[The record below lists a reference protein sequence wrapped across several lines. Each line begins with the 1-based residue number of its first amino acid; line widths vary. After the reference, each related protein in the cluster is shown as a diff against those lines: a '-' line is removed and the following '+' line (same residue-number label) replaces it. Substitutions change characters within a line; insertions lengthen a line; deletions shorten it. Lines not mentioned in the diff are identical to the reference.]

1 MKYMGI
7 DFGSKRIGLAF
18 SDLEGCLAFPHSIV
32 KNTPGIVRTIA
43 ELAVAHHVE
52 TIVCGYSTGRDG
64 IPNAI
69 DADAKKFTTHLTEL
83 TGLPVV
89 FEWEGYSS
97 GLARSVASAGA
108 PRGVIARK
116 QQKSKNTHIDAHAA
130 MVILQSYLD
139 KLN

>member
-18 SDLEGCLAFPHSIV
+18 SDREGRLAFPHSIV
-32 KNTPGIVRTIA
+32 KNTPGSVRTIA
-43 ELAVAHHVE
+43 ELALTHHAE
-52 TIVCGYSTGRDG
+52 MIVCGHSTGRDG
-64 IPNAI
+64 TPNAI
-69 DADAKKFTTHLTEL
+69 DAEAKKYTVHLTEI

-97 GLARSVASAGA
+97 GLARSVVGAGK

-116 QQKSKNTHIDAHAA
+116 QQKSKDAHIDAHAA